1 MYTPTNITI
10 VGGLPITAID
20 LSLNTFLG
28 ISWMILLPYTL
39 FGVALMIYSQGRLL
53 RGQTQ
58 LRRDEREDSLDV
70 VPEDGVLDTVPSALA
85 E

>member
-20 LSLNTFLG
+20 LSLHTFLG
-28 ISWMILLPYTL
+28 ISWLILLPYTL
-39 FGVALMIYSQGRLL
+39 FGVALMIYSQNRLMH
-53 RGQTQ
+53 GQRA
-58 LRRDEREDSLDV
+58 LKRDEAAADV
-70 VPEDGVLDTVPSALA
+70 TA